1 MISVSYLIPSVLC
14 KISSVVSNA
23 MKEADQ
29 EHVRIKYFSLPD
41 LAYFFN
47 VAKIPKL
54 LDTLDNKTC
63 PDDINDIINY
73 YNAALYLADGP
84 LLPELKEEEKR
95 HYRKQI
101 GSLYRRIEHYF
112 DSINKDNFILLEKC
126 DAWYLKYDDDL
137 FSLLER
143 YNLDKKVGI
152 QLIIKL
158 WENIN
163 GSPQSLLYRERL
175 VTDYDSEICE
185 LIIANSKFSEFLINY
200 HFSSDK
206 MNGIFL
212 PKSLSDEDVIQIFR
226 KYLES
231 DRPNLNYVGDIIN
244 SKSRYGLVISDKIKL
259 IARRKIHELEQEIFG
274 DNDGD
279 LIYSVEVRIQEK
291 SGFTSNASLQNNGKN
306 GGIFFYNSSFLD
318 AIVCNTNVL
327 HYIFFCP
334 QLLTSDFISKVVSS
348 QSSYGETLT
357 DILTS
362 RGNGEYRMSER
373 AELDCTLF
381 RLHVCA
387 FEGYMNKRKTR
398 FEDIFSLYFNDFIEQ
413 NYDIFG
419 FTFTASTLDATY
431 LEKCK
436 HLATEFDAIYRQF
449 KLHVED
455 GEIDQELLSISSS
468 PVSLLDLPSH
478 FEHKYAEVDAES
490 ALPDVLGLL
499 FSTQSRL
506 TVTDK
511 EKNAKNL
518 CELLVHKNVE
528 LHDFHEMQQNDVKM
542 LIDFGVLSIKDG
554 YIKFSSRKL
563 MQLLRQLY
571 DVGALNYPYYGD
583 DYKLEIDK
591 LFNQGWL
598 KWKNTLLTTW
608 EGDFFSYCLDKKKFS
623 NALELRNRYAHSVF
637 SREEK
642 VNEELH
648 RNNYIIFLML
658 YILLINKIND
668 DLFCHY
674 VHIKGEEL

>member
-1 MISVSYLIPSVLC
+1 M
-14 KISSVVSNA
+14 
-23 MKEADQ
+23 
-29 EHVRIKYFSLPD
+29 
-41 LAYFFN
+41 
-47 VAKIPKL
+47 
-54 LDTLDNKTC
+54 
-63 PDDINDIINY
+63 
-73 YNAALYLADGP
+73 
-84 LLPELKEEEKR
+84 
-95 HYRKQI
+95 
-101 GSLYRRIEHYF
+101 
-112 DSINKDNFILLEKC
+112 EKC

-185 LIIANSKFSEFLINY
+185 LIIANSKFSEFLIDY

-362 RGNGEYRMSER
+362 RGNGEYRS
-373 AELDCTLF
+373 LF
-381 RLHVCA
+381 R
-387 FEGYMNKRKTR
+387 R
-398 FEDIFSLYFNDFIEQ
+398 F
-413 NYDIFG
+413 
-419 FTFTASTLDATY
+419 
-431 LEKCK
+431 
-436 HLATEFDAIYRQF
+436 
-449 KLHVED
+449 
-455 GEIDQELLSISSS
+455 
-468 PVSLLDLPSH
+468 
-478 FEHKYAEVDAES
+478 
-490 ALPDVLGLL
+490 
-499 FSTQSRL
+499 
-506 TVTDK
+506 
-511 EKNAKNL
+511 
-518 CELLVHKNVE
+518 
-528 LHDFHEMQQNDVKM
+528 
-542 LIDFGVLSIKDG
+542 
-554 YIKFSSRKL
+554 
-563 MQLLRQLY
+563 
-571 DVGALNYPYYGD
+571 
-583 DYKLEIDK
+583 
-591 LFNQGWL
+591 
-598 KWKNTLLTTW
+598 
-608 EGDFFSYCLDKKKFS
+608 
-623 NALELRNRYAHSVF
+623 
-637 SREEK
+637 
-642 VNEELH
+642 
-648 RNNYIIFLML
+648 
-658 YILLINKIND
+658 
-668 DLFCHY
+668 
-674 VHIKGEEL
+674 

>member
-1 MISVSYLIPSVLC
+1 
-14 KISSVVSNA
+14 

-29 EHVRIKYFSLPD
+29 EHVRIKYFPLPD

-47 VAKIPKL
+47 VAEIPKL
-54 LDTLDNKTC
+54 LDALDNKTC
-63 PDDINDIINY
+63 PDDINDIISY
-73 YNAALYLADGP
+73 YNTFLYLADGF
-84 LLPELKEEEKR
+84 LPSELKEEEKR
-95 HYRKQI
+95 HYLKKQK

-126 DAWYLKYDDDL
+126 DARYLKYDDDL
-137 FSLLER
+137 FYLLEK

-185 LIIANSKFSEFLINY
+185 LIIANSKFSEFLIDY

-212 PKSLSDEDVIQIFR
+212 PKSLSDEDIIRIFY

-231 DRPNLNYVGDIIN
+231 DRPNLNYVADIIN
-244 SKSRYGLVISDKIKL
+244 STSRYGLVVDDKLKL
-259 IARRKIHELEQEIFG
+259 IARRKIRELRQEVFG

-279 LIYSVEVRIQEK
+279 LIYSVKVELQEK
-291 SGFTSNASLQNNGKN
+291 SGFPRNLSLQNNGKN

-327 HYIFFCP
+327 YYIFFCS

-348 QSSYGETLT
+348 QSNYEKTFL
-357 DILTS
+357 DILKS

-373 AELDCTLF
+373 AELNCTLF
-381 RLHVCA
+381 RLHVHA
-387 FEGYMNKRKTR
+387 FESYMNKRKTR

-413 NYDIFG
+413 NYDISG

-478 FEHKYAEVDAES
+478 AERKYAEVDVES
-490 ALPDVLGLL
+490 ALPDILGLL

-506 TVTDK
+506 NVTDK

-518 CELLVHKNVE
+518 CELLVHKNIE
-528 LHDFHEMQQNDVKM
+528 LHDFHKMQQNDVKM
-542 LIDFGVLSIKDG
+542 LIDLGVLSVKDG
-554 YIKFSSRKL
+554 YIKFSSQKL

-571 DVGALNYPYYGD
+571 DVGALNYPYYED

-591 LFNQGWL
+591 LFEQGWL
-598 KWKNTLLTTW
+598 KWRNTLLTTW
-608 EGDFFSYCLDKKKFS
+608 EGDFFSYHLDKKKFS

-642 VNEELH
+642 ADEELH
-648 RNNYIIFLML
+648 HNNYIIFLML
-658 YILLINKIND
+658 YVLLINKIND
-668 DLFCHY
+668 DLLCHY
-674 VHIKGEEL
+674 VHIKGEES